1 MCDALGNRWIASID
15 MGAKESVS
23 TVCLPRFTFHVF
35 TIRTLFFFDSKPSA
49 HELSTHFMGA
59 LLYLVS
65 LLILHPV
72 LSGQLRPRSGPAPAP
87 AFVAALR
94 AAAPAAVR
102 SRARGP
108 GPGICGLLQARVHS
122 SGSSTRNRAGL
133 RAGAILVEN
142 LLPVHGCARVSG
154 ACARTCDG
162 VSCSCAR
169 VPWRVDG

>member
-1 MCDALGNRWIASID
+1 MTHSVIGGSPLSIWVQKSPCRQCACHD
-15 MGAKESVS
+15 S
-23 TVCLPRFTFHVF
+23 RFTFSRFVHY
-35 TIRTLFFFDSKPSA
+35 FFSIQNRRPTN
-49 HELSTHFMGA
+49 STHFMGA